1 MAGIQVTYGEIESA
15 ATKLGVGR
23 DTITQNFRELQTQIN
38 TLVTSGFVTELASE
52 KFNDAYNDYTT
63 SANTCVDKLT
73 EIQTFLTQT
82 ASAMREMDQQIAS
95 KIN

>member
-1 MAGIQVTYGEIESA
+1 MAGIQITYGEIETA

-23 DTITQNFRELQTQIN
+23 ETITQNFRDLQTQIN
-38 TLVTSGFVTELASE
+38 SLVQSGFVTELASD
-52 KFNDAYNDYTT
+52 KFNGAYNDYTT

-82 ASAMREMDQQIAS
+82 AAAMREMDQQIAN